1 MKLSP
6 TKLGAGMLASGPVLI
21 THSGSKLA
29 WWIGNVFIVIG
40 PLLMALS
47 KGK

>member
-1 MKLSP
+1 MNISH
-6 TKLGAGMLASGPVLI
+6 TKLGAGMLAAGPILM
-21 THSGSKLA
+21 THGGSKLA
-29 WWIGNVFIVIG
+29 WWIGNVFVVLG